1 MMRKFYT
8 FSSLFFVLFLTSC
21 MDCYYIE
28 NDLHGIWQVV
38 SVEKCATGEKT
49 EAKGLLYYSFQ
60 RSMVML
66 SQKVANSSRRYIT
79 HFDLVAP
86 DSIAMGDFRIRTTG
100 EGNYVNDET
109 KVPIDSLLKFGFYQD
124 YTKFHLERST
134 QKMVFTSDSARIVL
148 RKY

>member
-1 MMRKFYT
+1 MRKFYI
-8 FSSLFFVLFLTSC
+8 FSSLFFMQFLTSC

-38 SVEKCATGEKT
+38 SIEKCATGEKT

-66 SQKVANSSRRYIT
+66 SQKASNIPRRYIA
-79 HFDLVAP
+79 HFDLVDS

-109 KVPIDSLLKFGFYQD
+109 KVPIDSLLKFGFYQE
-124 YTKFHLERST
+124 YTTFHLERST